1 MCVLVSFEKSVRPRG
16 ERKIWL
22 WNLEPD
28 YTNRAG
34 SLYRK
39 LGTLLKR
46 NKNQLCDD
54 NQASPVSWDPHIVMP
69 GSRVEIFQ
77 VITLAGR
84 PGKWT
89 KWETGQWV
97 THCSCALLPR
107 LMWSGP
113 YCELYCHAV
122 CTWKLWNLPLS
133 WFVYERTRL
142 NLINL
147 RVLNRSRFALKNVGL
162 CPFYCSTVK
171 ECNLFTRSFCSI
183 RF

>member
-28 YTNRAG
+28 YTNQAG

-84 PGKWT
+84 PGEST
-89 KWETGQWV
+89 KRKQYSMKHTVQAHCFPGSCNQAFTVSCIV
-97 THCSCALLPR
+97 TQFARESFGISHFRGSCKR
-107 LMWSGP
+107 E
-113 YCELYCHAV
+113 Y
-122 CTWKLWNLPLS
+122 N
-133 WFVYERTRL
+133 
-142 NLINL
+142 
-147 RVLNRSRFALKNVGL
+147 
-162 CPFYCSTVK
+162 
-171 ECNLFTRSFCSI
+171 
-183 RF
+183 

>member
-28 YTNRAG
+28 YMNRVG

-46 NKNQLCDD
+46 NKNQLCDG

-84 PGKWT
+84 DGESSKR
-89 KWETGQWV
+89 KTGQHE
-97 THCSCALLPR
+97 THGSGALLPR
-107 LMWSGP
+107 LM
-113 YCELYCHAV
+113 
-122 CTWKLWNLPLS
+122 
-133 WFVYERTRL
+133 
-142 NLINL
+142 
-147 RVLNRSRFALKNVGL
+147 
-162 CPFYCSTVK
+162 
-171 ECNLFTRSFCSI
+171 
-183 RF
+183 